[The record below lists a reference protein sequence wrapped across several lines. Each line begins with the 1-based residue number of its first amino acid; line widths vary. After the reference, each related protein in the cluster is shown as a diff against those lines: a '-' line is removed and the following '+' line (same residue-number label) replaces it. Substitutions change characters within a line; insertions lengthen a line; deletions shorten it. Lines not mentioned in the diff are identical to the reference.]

1 MPNFKNLLAAAAI
14 SALTLA
20 SVSSSNAAIMVDPG
34 PDNSTVTEIRFTV
47 TQADIVNNGFDVVF
61 SGMKHVEFLLPTTI
75 DILVPP
81 PGTIPQGSFGFYFGT
96 FYLTDE
102 FHNELLGTSRSF
114 IAQAGAP
121 TTLVGAPFDPVIFH
135 DFHFEFDQPMNPQD
149 PNDPLALPM
158 SPFDVEI
165 AFFDN
170 PSSKGPRVG
179 LWRPIPEPGALAILG
194 LGLFGLGLI
203 RRQKRAA

>member
-1 MPNFKNLLAAAAI
+1 MPKFKHLLAAAAV

-20 SVSSSNAAIMVDPG
+20 SVSSANAAIMVDPG
-34 PDNSTVTEIRFTV
+34 PNISTVTELTFTV
-47 TQADIVNNGFDVVF
+47 MPGDIVNNGFDVEF
-61 SGMKHVEFLLPTTI
+61 DNMKHVELLFPTTI

-81 PGTIPQGSFGFYFGT
+81 PGTIPPGSFGFYFGT

-121 TTLVGAPFDPVIFH
+121 TTLLGAPFDPIIFH
-135 DFHFEFDQPMNPQD
+135 DFHFEFDQPVNPND
-149 PNDPLALPM
+149 PNDPLELPM
-158 SPFDVEI
+158 APFEVTI
-165 AFFDN
+165 FFNDGN
-170 PSSKGPRVG
+170 KGPVVG
-179 LWRPIPEPGALAILG
+179 LWGIPEPGTLAIFG
-194 LGLFGLGLI
+194 LGLLGLGLI